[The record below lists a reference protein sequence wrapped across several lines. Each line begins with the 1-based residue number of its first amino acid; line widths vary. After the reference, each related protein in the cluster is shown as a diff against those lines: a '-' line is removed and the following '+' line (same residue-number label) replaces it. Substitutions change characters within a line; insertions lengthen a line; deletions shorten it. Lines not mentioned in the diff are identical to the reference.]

1 MDHFF
6 SCDWGTSSFRLR
18 LIQAKNLAVVAE
30 TKSSRGISDTYK
42 LWQEKGG
49 TVLSRADFYAS
60 IVKDEIRSLQQ
71 NLNMVTDGI
80 PVLFSGM
87 ASSTIGM
94 VDLPYKK
101 LPFNLDGSDLKT
113 EFMADSTGAN
123 PFVII
128 SGAMTDCDVMRGEE
142 TKIVGCDTLLDNKD
156 QEQLLILPGT
166 HPKHIVIK
174 NSQAVSFK
182 TYMTGEFFNLL
193 SVNSILSASVEEG
206 GDFGDP
212 QNQERFKEGV
222 KASRHSNLL
231 HASFMVRTNEVLKN
245 IPSQQNLHYLSGLL
259 IGTELGGLKP
269 EIPIYLV
276 GGAVHASFYKLACDE
291 LGLRINKEIDADLA
305 LIKGQLVIFSR
316 FINLY

>member
-1 MDHFF
+1 MDYFF

-18 LIQAKNLAVVAE
+18 LIQAKDLAILAE
-30 TKSSRGISDTYK
+30 TKSSRGISETYK
-42 LWQEKGG
+42 LWQQKGG

-60 IVKDEIRSLQQ
+60 IVKNEIKLLQQ
-71 NLNMVTDGI
+71 NLNRVTDSI

-94 VDLPYKK
+94 VDLSYKK
-101 LPFNLDGSDLKT
+101 MPFNLDGSDLKT
-113 EFMADSTGAN
+113 EFMADTTGAN

-142 TKIVGCDTLLDNKD
+142 TKVVGCYALLDNKD

-166 HPKHIVIK
+166 HPKHIVVK
-174 NSQAVSFK
+174 NNQAVSFK

-193 SVNSILSASVEEG
+193 SVNSILAASVEEG

-212 QNQERFKEGV
+212 QNQERFREGV
-222 KASRHSNLL
+222 RASRHSNLL
-231 HASFMVRTNEVLKN
+231 HASFMVRTNQVLKN

-259 IGTELGGLKP
+259 IGAELGGIKP
-269 EIPIYLV
+269 DVPIYLV
-276 GGAVHASFYKLACDE
+276 GGVVHASLYKLACDE
-291 LGLRINKEIDADLA
+291 LGLTINKEIDADLA
-305 LIKGQLVIFSR
+305 LIKGQQVIFSR
-316 FINLY
+316 FMRLY